1 MIKTAGFIVIDL
13 DGLAWGKGRT
23 QRKAWE
29 SAHATIEALASLQG
43 QFRSRIIEWPRP
55 AGLKCKPATRG
66 VLAELEAARPHTM
79 IVHHDG
85 VAMTDR
91 EHLTLMRK
99 QEDAKADN
107 ILVDARMRGGA
118 DDDGTGADPTLPALC
133 VAVLPD
139 TWRPVLIRRGEAGT
153 WKWGSGAER
162 GRAFNG
168 QHGITDAQVAAMI
181 AGLTKGWNHPDAW
194 PSRATAEAQ
203 EG

>member
-55 AGLKCKPATRG
+55 AGLRCNPATRG
-66 VLAELEAARPHTM
+66 VLADLEAARPHTS

-91 EHLTLMRK
+91 EHITLMRK
-99 QEDAKADN
+99 QQLARADKTIIDAQ
-107 ILVDARMRGGA
+107 LRGCT
-118 DDDGTGADPTLPALC
+118 DDGTGADPTLPALC
-133 VAVLPD
+133 VVVLPG
-139 TWRPVLIRRGEAGT
+139 TLRAVVIRRGEAGT
-153 WKWGSGAER
+153 WKWGLGVDG
-162 GRAFNG
+162 GRAFNVR
-168 QHGITDAQVAAMI
+168 HGITDSQVAAMI
-181 AGLTKGWNHPDAW
+181 AGFTKGWDHPDAW

>member
-1 MIKTAGFIVIDL
+1 MIKTAGFIVTDM

-23 QRKAWE
+23 EQQAWE

-43 QFRSRIIEWPRP
+43 QYRSRIIPQHRP
-55 AGLKCKPATRG
+55 VGLRCNPATRG
-66 VLAELEAARPHTM
+66 LLTLLDAATTHLVIEYEGNTAMTQHERGALARRLEREEAASVLRRD
-79 IVHHDG
+79 DG
-85 VAMTDR
+85 VV
-91 EHLTLMRK
+91 EHP
-99 QEDAKADN
+99 
-107 ILVDARMRGGA
+107 
-118 DDDGTGADPTLPALC
+118 GADPTLPALC

-162 GRAFNG
+162 GRAFNA
-168 QHGITDAQVAAMI
+168 QHGITDTQVAAMI

-194 PSRATAEAQ
+194 PSRATGEAQ